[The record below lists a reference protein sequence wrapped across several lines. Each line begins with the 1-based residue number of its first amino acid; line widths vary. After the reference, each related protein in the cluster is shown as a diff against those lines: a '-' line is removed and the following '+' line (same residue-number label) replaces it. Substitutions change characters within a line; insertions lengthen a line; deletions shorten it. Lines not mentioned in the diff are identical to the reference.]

1 MNYYIHHILNYTME
15 KLFDPSKSYLSC
27 EKNIKNYLN
36 SLSDSQL
43 KIFFENLEYTPF
55 PILLIKEYK
64 KRFKKA
70 GN

>member
-1 MNYYIHHILNYTME
+1 ME
-15 KLFDPSKSYLSC
+15 KLFDPDKSYLSC
-27 EKNIKNYLN
+27 EKNIKTYLK

-64 KRFKKA
+64 RRFKKMYC
-70 GN
+70 